1 MSYLFNIIIILLLS
15 LLTLGLLPTVSIAN
29 TVPLLPLFFI
39 IALAYFRKGFEPIFL
54 AAMAGIF
61 FDFYSAYQ
69 FGFYVIFFILVAVII
84 RVIYHEGMNSISLA
98 RFFIICVLSITFYF
112 LLQLALIG
120 LSDVSILSF
129 EMLKS
134 FGYLVVVNIA
144 WAFIMYFAINWYFDK
159 LKDLENYQKR
169 R

>member
-1 MSYLFNIIIILLLS
+1 MSYVLNIIIILLLS

-39 IALAYFRKGFEPIFL
+39 IALAYFRKGFEPIIL

-69 FGFYVIFFILVAVII
+69 FGFYAIFFILVAVII
-84 RVIYHEGMNSISLA
+84 RVIFHEGMNSISLL
-98 RFFIICVLSITFYF
+98 RFLTLSGLSITFYF
-112 LLQLALIG
+112 IIQLALIG
-120 LSDVSILSF
+120 LSDASILSF
-129 EMLKS
+129 EMIKS
-134 FGYLVVVNIA
+134 FGYLVVVNIT
-144 WAFIMYFAINWYFDK
+144 WAFIMYFAVNWYFDK
-159 LKDLENYQKR
+159 LKDLENFQKR